1 MVTNWSWFDAN
12 ALPGITASAETQFM
26 QLGAAPIEETA
37 FIRCNFVFSN
47 TDHMDAEREYR
58 RSSGFEIVPDDK
70 KKVIAL
76 TEL

>member
-1 MVTNWSWFDAN
+1 
-12 ALPGITASAETQFM
+12 M